1 MKKEYLSPSIKE
13 VSIEGAALLLDAS
26 TGSTINID
34 KVLINDNDTE
44 ITDGGTTDPDED
56 YSPW

>member
-1 MKKEYLSPSIKE
+1 M
-13 VSIEGAALLLDAS
+13 LLDAS
-26 TGSTINID
+26 KESTINID